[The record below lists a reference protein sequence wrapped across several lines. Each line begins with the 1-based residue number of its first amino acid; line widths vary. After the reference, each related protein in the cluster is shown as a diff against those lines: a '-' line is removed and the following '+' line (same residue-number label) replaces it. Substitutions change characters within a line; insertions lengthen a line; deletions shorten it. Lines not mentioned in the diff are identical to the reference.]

1 MKHIGYSLIALL
13 TAVAAARAQT
23 SDLAISFNYPT
34 NGAVFQSPAYLGV
47 SATESSNTIITAEF
61 FANGQTVRGLP
72 PPSEADD
79 GRTPTTDLQ
88 SNNHCPA
95 KTHNVELVIGRSFYP
110 TNTTPGP
117 ILNPAIAQRSR
128 E

>member
-1 MKHIGYSLIALL
+1 MALDPRVVEARIHL
-13 TAVAAARAQT
+13 RGAELRLLAAQTAV
-23 SDLAISFNYPT
+23 
-34 NGAVFQSPAYLGV
+34 
-47 SATESSNTIITAEF
+47 EF

-95 KTHNVELVIGRSFYP
+95 KTHNVELVIGRSF
-110 TNTTPGP
+110 TRRTRRQG
-117 ILNPAIAQRSR
+117 QF
-128 E
+128 